1 MFLIFC
7 SDRGAEDNKPHPAFR
22 LPGRRHQRGENGGQ
36 QTSGEIL
43 WSEEGTEVNIA
54 SSILEERME
63 ASRHLVK
70 SFGQKKGQ
78 R

>member
-1 MFLIFC
+1 MEA
-7 SDRGAEDNKPHPAFR
+7 S
-22 LPGRRHQRGENGGQ
+22 RHLVKSFGQ
-36 QTSGEIL
+36 KK
-43 WSEEGTEVNIA
+43 GTEVNIVRN
-54 SSILEERME
+54 ILEERME